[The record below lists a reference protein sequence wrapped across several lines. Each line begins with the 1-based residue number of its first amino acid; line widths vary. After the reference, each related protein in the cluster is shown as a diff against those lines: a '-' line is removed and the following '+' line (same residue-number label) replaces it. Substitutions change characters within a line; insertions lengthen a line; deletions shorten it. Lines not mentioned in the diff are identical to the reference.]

1 MALEDKGVREIKTEV
16 LIIGSEAAGAKAA
29 IEAQD
34 AGADVLVVTKGLVG
48 KSGNTMMAGRGIQ
61 APLGHMDPR
70 DTPDAFLEDV
80 VKGGAY
86 LNNQKLV
93 ERLVSLSVTEV
104 PKMEGWGARFMKR
117 DGKFLQYQMP
127 GSSYPRSLA
136 SVGYHGGLQWRH
148 AFRSQFQLR
157 GTKIMQ
163 DTMITRLL
171 LSSGQVAGAFGISL
185 RNGQY
190 FVIRSKQTIL
200 ATGGCSQIYRQT
212 DGSLD
217 ATGDGMVL
225 AYRAGA
231 ELMGM
236 EFQQFFPMCCYTP
249 PFEMSMLTANLRYGL
264 HARFYNA
271 VGEPFMERYLP
282 VDKEWGLRDI
292 TARAIYLENKH
303 GRGSPHGGAYI
314 AVNHLPE
321 NLINDWIKR
330 ERPGY
335 LSKLEQ
341 VGIDIHKHALEC
353 GPACHYSMG
362 GVRVNED
369 CETTLRRLYAAGEV
383 ASGMDGAERIDG
395 GPAITWCL
403 TMGYIAGKK
412 AANGAKELNWLDI
425 DMEQVKREQETI
437 NLLRERKQGAKGYE
451 IKYRI
456 KDMMWENC
464 ALVRNRNGLEEGIRC
479 IQKIRSDDL
488 PALCIPDSTR
498 TLNKG
503 LVEALEA
510 RNMVELSEMILIS
523 ALMREESRK
532 SHYRA
537 DFPNSDDRKWL
548 RNIVIKEEAGGM
560 TLTTVPAIMARIKPS
575 EREETQGSR

>member
-1 MALEDKGVREIKTEV
+1 MLSGVTGIEEIKTEV
-16 LIIGSEAAGAKAA
+16 LVIGSEAAGAKAA

-34 AGADVLVVTKGLVG
+34 DGADVLVVTKGLVG
-48 KSGNTMMAGRGIQ
+48 KSGNTVMAGRGVQ

-70 DTPDAFLEDV
+70 DNPDVFLEDV
-80 VKGGAY
+80 VKGGSY

-104 PKMEGWGARFMKR
+104 PKMERWGAKFMKR
-117 DGKFLQYQMP
+117 NDKFVQYQLP

-136 SVGYHGGLQWRH
+136 PVGYHGGLQWRS
-148 AFRSQFQLR
+148 AFKSQFRLR
-157 GTKIMQ
+157 KTRMME
-163 DTMITRLL
+163 DTFITRLL
-171 LSSGQVAGAFGISL
+171 LSDGQVAGAFGISL
-185 RNGQY
+185 RNGQC
-190 FVIRSKQTIL
+190 VVVRSKETIL
-200 ATGGCSQIYRQT
+200 ATGGCSQVYRKT

-225 AYRAGA
+225 AYNAGA
-231 ELMGM
+231 ELMDM

-264 HARFYNA
+264 HARFYNSL
-271 VGEPFMERYLP
+271 GESFMERYLP
-282 VDKEWGLRDI
+282 SDKEWGLRDL
-292 TARAIYLENKH
+292 TARAIYLENRY

-335 LSKLEQ
+335 MPKLEKM
-341 VGIDIHKHALEC
+341 GIDIRKHALEC

-362 GVRVNED
+362 GVKVNEN

-403 TMGYIAGKK
+403 TMGYIAGKRAAK
-412 AANGAKELNWLDI
+412 AAKELNWPDI
-425 DMEQVKREQETI
+425 DLAQVKAEQEVI
-437 NLLRERKQGAKGYE
+437 NALWDQREGIKGFE
-451 IKYRI
+451 IKYMI
-456 KDMMWENC
+456 KDTMWKNC
-464 ALVRNRNGLEEGIRC
+464 ALVRNRDGLEEGLRLV
-479 IQKIRSDDL
+479 QKIKSSDV
-488 PALCIPDSTR
+488 PRLCIPDSSR
-498 TLNKG
+498 VLNKG
-503 LVEALEA
+503 LAEALEA
-510 RNMVELSEMILIS
+510 RGMVELSEMILRS

-532 SHYRA
+532 SHYRT
-537 DFPNSDDRKWL
+537 DFPHSDNGKWL
-548 RNIVIKEEAGGM
+548 RNIVIKKEAGGM
-560 TLTTVPAIMARIKPS
+560 TFRTVRPVMTKIKPS
-575 EREETQGSR
+575 ENKGVGD